1 MPDMAQPLR
10 KPVPEPLSYSD
21 RIRER
26 VEADDVMGARALV
39 AEAVERGEADK
50 DVLAWQRVLAPSK
63 PIRVGGER
71 DIDRTADLKWFE
83 EHGKEYQHEWV
94 AVLQGELLG
103 HSASLDDVMAAVK
116 QRNLRYPPLL
126 HYINIP
132 PEPVGLAEAQ
142 TYAEK
147 IRILVEADWVGAA
160 RKLLAEALE
169 RGDHGEDLSGWQRVL
184 APAKPLRK
192 PTPS

>member
-1 MPDMAQPLR
+1 MAQPLG
-10 KPVPEPLSYSD
+10 KPIPEPLSYSD

-26 VEADDVMGARALV
+26 VEADDVLGARALV
-39 AEAVERGEADK
+39 AEALERGEADK
-50 DVLAWQRVLAPSK
+50 DVLYWKEVLAPAK
-63 PIRVGGER
+63 MIGFAER
-71 DIDRTADLKWFE
+71 DIDRTADLEWFGQ
-83 EHGKEYQHEWV
+83 HAKEYQHEWV
-94 AVLQGELLG
+94 AVLQGELIA
-103 HSASLDDVMAAVK
+103 HSACLDDVVAAVK
-116 QRNLRYPPLL
+116 QNKPKHPPLL

-132 PEPVGLAEAQ
+132 PEPAGLAKAQ

-169 RGDHGEDLSGWQRVL
+169 RGDHDEDLSGWQRVL

-192 PTPS
+192 SSPS